1 MTLHSRYTR
10 ICALLMTFILVAA
23 IPVRAFGAPVDDKRA
38 QALKVKAQVEDLDA
52 EVEIATEAYNEAN
65 ASYRAVTAKV
75 TANEKKLGEL
85 TAHQKKL
92 QKHLDTR
99 VNSMYR
105 SGPLGFLEI
114 LVGANTFEELA
125 TNWDLLQAM
134 NEQDAEAVADLKV
147 TRAEVSK
154 TQAELKTNQAQAK
167 KERDALASQKSAIEK
182 RLADRKKLLNGLES
196 EIAQLEREAEEAA
209 RRTYRP
215 PVRDAGGDP
224 GTQPKSGIVDIAKS
238 KLGSRYVWA
247 ASGPN
252 TFDCSGF
259 TMWVYAQVGVS
270 LPHSSR
276 AQYNSGPRVS
286 KANLKPGDLV
296 FFGRSVIHHVGI
308 YVGGGMY
315 IHAPSTGDVV
325 KISSLNRSD
334 YVGACRP

>member
-1 MTLHSRYTR
+1 MLILT
-10 ICALLMTFILVAA
+10 IALVAA
-23 IPVRAFGAPVDDKRA
+23 VPVRAFGAPIDDKRA
-38 QALKVKAQVEDLDA
+38 QAIKVKAQVEELDA
-52 EVEIATEAYNEAN
+52 KVEIAAEEYNEAN
-65 ASYRAVTAKV
+65 SAYKQVTAKV
-75 TANEKKLGEL
+75 SSTEKKLAEL
-85 TAHQKKL
+85 TAHQAKL

-99 VNSMYR
+99 VEGMYR
-105 SGPLGFLEI
+105 TGPLGFLEI
-114 LVGANTFEELA
+114 LFGASSFEEFS
-125 TNWDLLQAM
+125 TNWDLLKSM
-134 NEQDAEAVADLKV
+134 NEQDAEAVADMKK

-154 TQAELKTNQAQAK
+154 TKDELKATQAQAK
-167 KERDALASQKSAIEK
+167 KERDALAGRKTSIEK
-182 RLADRKKLLNGLES
+182 QLAERTKLLTGLES
-196 EIAQLEREAEEAA
+196 QISQLQAEAEAAA

-215 PVRDAGGDP
+215 PARDEGGDP
-224 GTQPKSGIVDIAKS
+224 GTQPKSGIVSIAKS

-259 TMWVYAQVGVS
+259 TMWVYQQVGVS

-286 KANLKPGDLV
+286 RANLKPGDLV

-315 IHAPSTGDVV
+315 IHSPRTGDVV